1 MYIDKYIVILYYVY
15 HIYIYIFY
23 AFSCFRS
30 SLLLY
35 PIEFLVSLNF
45 EFHWFIAIVIQPII
59 FEIRVFGVPQRH
71 LLYRAC
77 FDKFRV
83 SVVSTVKSRHRYKLR
98 KKIIYFDQGREKI
111 YFVR

>member
-1 MYIDKYIVILYYVY
+1 MYI
-15 HIYIYIFY
+15 IYIFFLCFLLLSF
-23 AFSCFRS
+23 FSS
-30 SLLLY
+30 SLSNR
-35 PIEFLVSLNF
+35 ISRFFKFRISLV
-45 EFHWFIAIVIQPII
+45 HCYCAIQPII

>member
-1 MYIDKYIVILYYVY
+1 MYIDKYIVILYYIY
-15 HIYIYIFY
+15 HIYIYILCFLLLSF
-23 AFSCFRS
+23 FSS
-30 SLLLY
+30 SLSNR
-35 PIEFLVSLNF
+35 ISRFFKFRISLV
-45 EFHWFIAIVIQPII
+45 HCIVIQPII

>member
-1 MYIDKYIVILYYVY
+1 MYIDKYIVILC
-15 HIYIYIFY
+15 ILYIYIFY
-23 AFSCFRS
+23 AFSCFPS

-98 KKIIYFDQGREKI
+98 KKIIYFDEGREKI